1 MSRPLSEP
9 CRSRPARQPRGARA
23 AARAFAWL
31 ALLLAAEAGGA
42 VLDCA
47 LPGPIA
53 LSVPAAPGVLEV
65 ELRPSGKAVLWIEEH
80 GHDLRLQPAPAGAL
94 QLQVPPRFG
103 LSLLPLDAPRRVGIT
118 RVLDN
123 AASARVSL
131 GLECAPLPV
140 DLDAWLRRADA
151 VAKHFGGGLGSLR
164 GVEPPFALAELIQT
178 APAPRWHA
186 FALHLRAQW
195 LLLSGL
201 SAESAPA
208 FAEAALA
215 WDAVGAAPQAAA
227 ARVAAAE
234 NLRLAGDSAAVLS
247 LSRSAPTAPEP
258 GHYFGV
264 RLEAARCGAL
274 FDRGELG
281 AAAEC
286 HAWVLAAYKALDEPL
301 EAANAA
307 INGADLQRRLGRHA
321 EARAVVLQALAS
333 LQGPQSDAVRGR
345 AEHSLAET
353 AAQLGDLPGVLK
365 HLNAAQAAFDAA
377 GEMRWQGHVL
387 RRLAAT
393 LLELGNLAD
402 AQLALEASQALFDPV
417 HAPLPYASGQ
427 LLQARLLRARGVPT
441 ESLPLLTASLATAR
455 SGTQRELQNL
465 VLLELASTR
474 LELADPAGARAALA
488 ELQDPSPR
496 ERARLELLRAL
507 AEEGDKRTEGL
518 DRLLRRSPLSAS
530 AIDGIDWAALSLSE
544 RIDLQREQARALA
557 ASGRIHEAQDG
568 LLASAR
574 SLDLQRQRSGN
585 ALLAQAL
592 EGLVRRLRFT
602 AFELLAVS
610 RPHGFEA
617 GADPDAEHILLQW
630 LALGLPL
637 ADAGSGADWS
647 ALDAQIGRHLLGHAP
662 AAQSRALLNALASDH
677 EPAVPL
683 RAIDL
688 RASLDAEAPLQLL
701 LAGERHALLAT
712 WTRQGLR
719 LHRPPDLQTLHP
731 QLRLLS
737 ALASTQGS
745 SLQQLHDAAADVARR
760 LQPALSTLSTLDPA
774 EDGIG
779 VLGEDLALEVEW
791 ALLPDSEGEPLG
803 SSHRIRLRTLS
814 HAGATPATA
823 AALQLLQ
830 AAQWQSARAEMT
842 GENATRLPALQAADA
857 EAGLIR
863 AALPGR
869 EVQVRALAQRDM
881 LLAALGESG
890 AWLHVS
896 AHGDLQ
902 PGRVAGSGLWL
913 DPAEGQAAPQFMS
926 ALDIRG
932 HGARAAHV
940 VLNACQLAAQQAPS
954 SGPSGSQTSF
964 AQSLVQAGVQ
974 HVVAARWPVSDTASH
989 LWVPAYYRALQ
1000 AQQDSGLD
1008 LDPADA
1014 LREARRALQRSRAF
1028 RHPFHWAAW
1037 VHLQQLPLLPRGVA
1051 HTIEA
1056 PSEERNAPP

>member
-9 CRSRPARQPRGARA
+9 CSRRPARQLRDFRA

-31 ALLLAAEAGGA
+31 ALLIAAQANSA
-42 VLDCA
+42 ALDCA
-47 LPGPIA
+47 SPGPIS

-65 ELRPSGKAVLWIEEH
+65 ELRPSGAAVLWIEEQ
-80 GHDLRLQPAPAGAL
+80 GHDLRLQPAAPDAL
-94 QLQVPPRFG
+94 LLQVPPRFG

-123 AASARVSL
+123 AANARVSL

-140 DLDAWLRRADA
+140 DLEAWLGRADA
-151 VAKHFGGGLGSLR
+151 IARHFGGGLGSLR

-178 APAPRWHA
+178 APAPRWRA

-208 FAEAALA
+208 FVEAARA
-215 WDAVGAAPQAAA
+215 WDAVGAAPKAAA

-247 LSRSAPTAPEP
+247 LSRSAPTAPEA

-274 FDRGELG
+274 FDRGELDP
-281 AAAEC
+281 AAAC

-307 INGADLQRRLGRHA
+307 INGADLQRRLGRHV
-321 EARAVVLQALAS
+321 EARAVVLQALAR

-365 HLNAAQAAFDAA
+365 HLNAAQTAFDAA
-377 GEMRWQGHVL
+377 GEVRWQGHVL

-441 ESLPLLTASLATAR
+441 ESLPWLTASLATAR
-455 SGTQRELQNL
+455 SAAQRELQNL

-474 LELADPAGARAALA
+474 LELADPGGARAALS

-507 AEEGDKRTEGL
+507 AEKDAAQSAKLEGL
-518 DRLLRRSPLSAS
+518 LQRSPLAS
-530 AIDGIDWAALSLSE
+530 GAADGIDWTALSLSQ

-557 ASGRIHEAQDG
+557 ASGRINEAQDG

-574 SLDLQRQRSGN
+574 SLDAQRQRSGN

-602 AFELLAVS
+602 AFELLATAH
-610 RPHGFEA
+610 PQGFEA
-617 GADPDAEHILLQW
+617 GADADAERLLLQW

-637 ADAGSGADWS
+637 AAADSGADWS

-662 AAQSRALLNALASDH
+662 AAQSRALLKALASDH
-677 EPAVPL
+677 EPAAPA

-688 RASLDAEAPLQLL
+688 RASLEAEAPLQLL

-719 LHRPPDLQTLHP
+719 MHRPPDLQTLQP
-731 QLRLLS
+731 RLGQLS
-737 ALASTQGS
+737 ALASSQGS
-745 SLQQLHDAAADVARR
+745 SLQQLHDVAAEVAGR
-760 LQPALSTLSTLDPA
+760 LQPALSTLDPA
-774 EDGIG
+774 EEGIG
-779 VLGEDLALEVEW
+779 ILADDLALGVEW
-791 ALLPDSEGEPLG
+791 ALLPDHEGEPLG
-803 SSHRIRLRTLS
+803 GSHRIRLRTLS
-814 HAGATPATA
+814 HAGATQASA

-830 AAQWQSARAEMT
+830 AAQWQSARGGAASED
-842 GENATRLPALQAADA
+842 ATRLPALQAADA

-869 EVQVRALAQRDM
+869 EVQVRALAQREM
-881 LLAALGESG
+881 LLAALGQPG

-926 ALDIRG
+926 ALDIRQ
-932 HGARAAHV
+932 HGAQAALV
-940 VLNACQLAAQQAPS
+940 VLNACQLAAQQTPS

-964 AQSLVQAGVQ
+964 AQSLVLAGVQ

-1000 AQQDSGLD
+1000 AQQDSGLGF
-1008 LDPADA
+1008 DPAEA

-1037 VHLQQLPLLPRGVA
+1037 VHLQQLPLLPRSTA
-1051 HTIEA
+1051 HAPEA
-1056 PSEERNAPP
+1056 PSGERNAPP